1 MAGPARIA
9 PPTLPRSPFW
19 HATSDNGDLEL
30 SAIVQTIFGFVQR
43 EVMPHLEQWEQLGDL
58 PADLYPKAAR
68 VGLLGLGY
76 PERWGG
82 TPAGAFARIAA
93 TRALCEAGSGGL
105 FASLMSHGIALPPV
119 LALGDDQLCA
129 RIAPDVLAGTKRMA
143 LAVTEPG
150 GGSDVANLQ
159 TRAVRDGDDYVI
171 TGDKAFITTGM
182 NAEWLT
188 VAVRTGEPGA
198 GGVSLLV
205 VEGDRP
211 GLRKTRLDKM
221 GWRCSDTALLHF
233 DGVRVPA
240 ANLVGGEGLGF
251 LGLMH
256 NFNHERLGIATV
268 AWGMAEVCWNDAVA
282 WARERH
288 TFGKPLVARQIIRHK
303 LVDLRT
309 RIDAVRCTLEQVAW
323 RIDQGDEPVA
333 EVCML
338 KNLATATLEH
348 VAGEAVQI
356 LGGSGYIRGCRAER
370 IFRETKVLSI
380 GGGASEVL
388 ADLAARQL
396 GL

>member
-1 MAGPARIA
+1 MLTNANDL
-9 PPTLPRSPFW
+9 LPRGPGW
-19 HATSDNGDLEL
+19 TSDNADTYR
-30 SAIVQTIFGFVQR
+30 AIADSVLGFVR
-43 EVMPHLEQWEQLGDL
+43 RDVLPHLEAWETAGQL
-58 PADLYPKAAR
+58 PSELYLKAAAA
-68 VGLLGLGY
+68 GLLGLGY

-82 TPAGAFARIAA
+82 VPADGFARMAA

-105 FASLMSHGIALPPV
+105 FAGLMSHGIALPPL
-119 LALGDDQLCA
+119 LALGGDELIA
-129 RIAPDVLAGTKRMA
+129 RIAPEVLAGSKRMA
-143 LAVTEPG
+143 LCVTEPR
-150 GGSDVANLQ
+150 GGSDVANL
-159 TRAVRDGDDYVI
+159 TTTAVRDGDDYVVS
-171 TGDKAFITTGM
+171 GAKAFITTGLT
-182 NAEWLT
+182 ADWLT

-198 GGVSLLV
+198 SGVSVLMI
-205 VEGDRP
+205 EGDRP
-211 GLRKTRLDKM
+211 GIGKARLDKM

-240 ANLVGGEGLGF
+240 DQLVGGEGLGF

-256 NFNHERLGIATV
+256 NFNQERLGIATL
-268 AWGMAEVCWNDAVA
+268 AWGMAEVCLADAVD
-282 WARERH
+282 WCRQRE
-288 TFGKPLVARQIIRHK
+288 TFGKPLLVRQAVRHK

-309 RIDAVRCTLEQVAW
+309 RIEAVRCVLESVAW

-348 VAGEAVQI
+348 VAGEALQL
-356 LGGSGYIRGCRAER
+356 LGGAGYIRGCRIER

-396 GL
+396 GW